1 MKLIMRKLAS
11 VFILT
16 GCLFAN
22 ARQISPGE
30 AMTYASDFLNS
41 SKLQVASPSGS
52 KTLTQM
58 RAPGVNADAHGN
70 PYYVFNRGESDG
82 FVIIA
87 GDDRAPK
94 ILGYSDRGSF
104 DADNVP
110 PQLKDM
116 MEQWRVQMGQLPTG
130 APQHS
135 SWCKT
140 SSTRAEDGI
149 LLETAEWGQGAPY
162 NAATPIMD
170 GEKCPTGCVATAMS
184 IMMKY
189 HKWPEGF
196 DWEAMPMNTEKEPID
211 YERSYPAIAD
221 LMAKAGDAVF
231 MEYNSW
237 ESGANMNWVGHRLQS
252 VFKYS
257 PDCQFITSAN
267 FTEDEWTEIIH
278 NNLDNGNPIIYSGS
292 GSGSHAFIIDGYNTT
307 GYHVNWGWDGL
318 YNGYFMLGSLSPN
331 EYQDFSKNTGMVI
344 NIVPDKTGN
353 VYSESFTDAGYLWS
367 TAGAVKMNISVAEV
381 RKGESFSLANSGM
394 TVFRGFEGLIG
405 IALVDKDNNIK
416 EILGSNEYSTWN
428 PMLNDY
434 EDKGAGFYMFNVAPS
449 VDVEPTDRIQLVSK
463 DKNDSEFRLI
473 LGTLEWPSYIGVS
486 GNKPRFSKIKFNI
499 SEDSEFEY
507 GYGDGY
513 CSVPSGNEEREVLT
527 GVFFGFSGIAKNPS
541 ENRILNVTVKGHMIY
556 GESQTLSDPYRVST
570 SFDVIGDEYSIDMKT
585 IELKDEYVYLENAGT
600 LKDVIS
606 EENGASVRRLTID
619 GKMNALDFWHI
630 RKYFSSLRY
639 LDLSTV
645 KVEAVFAADEG
656 FFFEPIDNKADYIPE
671 FALCGLE
678 NLNVLYLPDNI
689 KGIESNALM
698 SLGLNSVSIPAG
710 VDYIGLNVFFDN
722 RKLNEVE
729 LLNPEPVAINDCVFT
744 SSLCPAEGVLYV
756 PVGSADKYRKTPV
769 WQDFNEIIEGR
780 RPVLVESIQLSHES
794 LSVVEGDSFSILAVV
809 LPENASDKTIEW
821 SSSDESVATVDA
833 DGNVLIVKEGSCV
846 ISATA
851 KDGSGIHA
859 DCIITG
865 ASGID
870 AIFLGSDSF
879 SVYGLNGILI
889 KKDSDREYFKTLTPG
904 IYIIRN
910 GKEMKKLVIR

>member
-30 AMTYASDFLNS
+30 AMTLASDFLNS
-41 SKLQVASPSGS
+41 SQLLVASPFGS
-52 KTLTQM
+52 KTLTPM
-58 RAPGVNADAHGN
+58 RVPGVDADVAAS

-82 FVIIA
+82 FVIIS

-94 ILGYSDRGSF
+94 ILGYADRGSF
-104 DADNVP
+104 DPGNVP
-110 PQLKDM
+110 PQLKAM
-116 MEQWRVQMGQLPTG
+116 MEQWATQMEQLPAG
-130 APQHS
+130 VVQHS
-135 SWCKT
+135 SWRMAT
-140 SSTRAEDGI
+140 ATRAEDGI

-162 NAATPIMD
+162 NADTPIME
-170 GEKCPTGCVATAMS
+170 GENCPTGCVATAMS

-189 HKWPEGF
+189 HNWPEGF
-196 DWEAMPMNTEKEPID
+196 DWDAMPLNNEKDPID
-211 YERSYPAIAD
+211 YELSYPAIAD
-221 LMAKAGDAVF
+221 LMAKAGEAVF
-231 MEYNSW
+231 MEYNTW

-267 FTEDEWTEIIH
+267 FTDDEWTEMIH
-278 NNLDNGNPIIYSGS
+278 SNLDKGNPIIYSGS
-292 GSGSHAFIIDGYNTT
+292 GSGSHAFIIDGYNATA
-307 GYHVNWGWDGL
+307 YHVNWGWDG
-318 YNGYFMLGSLSPN
+318 YCNGYFVLDALSPN

-367 TAGAVKMNISVAEV
+367 TAGSVKMNISVADV

-416 EILGSNEYSTWN
+416 EILGSNEYNTWN

-434 EDKGAGFYMFNVAPS
+434 EDKGAGFYIFNVTPS
-449 VDVEPTDRIQLVSK
+449 VDVAPTDRIQLVSK
-463 DKNDSEFRLI
+463 DKKDSDFRLI
-473 LGTLEWPSYIGVS
+473 LGTLEWPSYVGVT
-486 GNKPRFSKIKFNI
+486 GNNPRFSKIKFNI
-499 SEDSEFEY
+499 SEDTEFEY

-513 CSVPSGNEEREVLT
+513 YSVPSGNEEREILT
-527 GVFFGFSGIAKNPS
+527 GVFLGFSGIAKNS
-541 ENRILNVTVKGHMIY
+541 SDNRILNVTIKGNMIY
-556 GESQTLSDPYRVST
+556 GDSQTLSDPYRVST
-570 SFDVIGDEYSIDMKT
+570 SFDVIGDEYSIDLRT
-585 IELKDEYVYLENAGT
+585 VELKDEYVYLENAGT

-606 EENGASVRRLTID
+606 EENGAGVRRLTID

-639 LDLSTV
+639 LDLSKV
-645 KVEAVFAADEG
+645 KVEAVFASDEG
-656 FFFEPIDNKADYIPE
+656 FFLEPIENKADYIPE

-678 NLNVLYLPDNI
+678 NLNVLYLPENI
-689 KGIESNALM
+689 KGIESDAFM

-744 SSLCPAEGVLYV
+744 SSLCPIEGVLYV
-756 PVGSADKYRKTPV
+756 PVGSADKYRQSPV
-769 WQDFNEIIEGR
+769 WQDFKEIIEGR
-780 RPVLVESIQLSHES
+780 RLVMVESIQLSVDSWIGVKGES
-794 LSVVEGDSFSILAVV
+794 FLISALV
-809 LPENASDKTIEW
+809 LPENATDKSIEW

-833 DGNVLIVKEGSCV
+833 NGNVSILKEGSCV
-846 ISATA
+846 ITATTT
-851 KDGSGIHA
+851 DGSGIYA
-859 DCIITG
+859 ECIITS

-870 AIFLGSDSF
+870 AIFSGSDSF
-879 SVYGLNGILI
+879 SVYGLNGSLI
-889 KKDSDREYFKTLTPG
+889 KKDCNRLQLKTLTPG

-910 GKEMKKLVIR
+910 GHEMKKLVIR